1 MMKTKFLFSLIL
13 ISFIPMI
20 SWGQEAFLLDFN
32 EARLDL
38 NHSGMQILGTWAAG
52 NMIWSATQLGNTDPL
67 KRSYHQMNLAWNGVN
82 LGIAAFGYFQGLDGD
97 LAKTL
102 AYTLDEQYSIE
113 KILLLNAGLD
123 LAYMAGGWYLME
135 RSKSA
140 KEPYQLNGFGRA
152 VIVNG
157 AFLFLFDIILH
168 QVHVHHR
175 EELVPWLEQI
185 DLSFNANQVGLSLRF

>member
-1 MMKTKFLFSLIL
+1 MMNNKTIAVL
-13 ISFIPMI
+13 ISLSVLPLF
-20 SWGQEAFLLDFN
+20 SWGQSDLLFDFN
-32 EARLDL
+32 QERLDL
-38 NHSGMQILGTWAAG
+38 NRTGMQILGSWAAG
-52 NMIWSATQLGNTDPL
+52 NMLLSATQLRQTDPI

-82 LGIAAFGYFQGLDGD
+82 IAIAAFGYFQGLDGD

-123 LAYMAGGWYLME
+123 MVYMAGGWYLLE
-135 RSKSA
+135 RSRRADK
-140 KEPYQLNGFGRA
+140 PHQLNGFGRA

-157 AFLFLFDIILH
+157 AFLFLFDVILH

-175 EELVPWLEQI
+175 AELLPWLEQI
-185 DLSFNANQVGLSLRF
+185 DINFSGTQLGLSYRF